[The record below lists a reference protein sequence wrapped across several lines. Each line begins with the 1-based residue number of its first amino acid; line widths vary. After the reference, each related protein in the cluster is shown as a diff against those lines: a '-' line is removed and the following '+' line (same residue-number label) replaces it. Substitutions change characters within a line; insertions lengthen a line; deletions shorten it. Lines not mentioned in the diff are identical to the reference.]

1 MDPRVGARTAMQ
13 ICSAI
18 RRSGINRSE
27 MFVTTKLWVTD
38 YGYDEAL
45 RAFDLSLDRLGLD
58 YLDLYLLHWPTP
70 EQFDKTLAAYHAA
83 EKLLTE
89 RRVRAIGVCNFVPSR
104 LETLISQTD
113 VVPAINQVE
122 LHPFYNQRET
132 READARD
139 GIAACGI
146 FRSGGAFSL

>member
-1 MDPRVGARTAMQ
+1 
-13 ICSAI
+13 
-18 RRSGINRSE
+18 